1 METDTEFL
9 MKNLLFLSILDSPRF
24 LFMPPS
30 RYIFYGAEVMDSS
43 LPSPSR
49 HIPGY
54 LDSTSEESHSD
65 SVGEIDDSETSRV
78 QLDDITGDK
87 AGNDC
92 SNLDGCKPSTN
103 QVTANSSEGES
114 NSDDGFGEGEADVE
128 KVLEP
133 IINNEDTRQAL
144 SLVLGGLSSY
154 TCESEENSRLSSSDD
169 PLTVGSSVASDSNC
183 LLGASETL
191 LANRPFSAV
200 TMDTLV
206 TMPSHME
213 DKNFDQTEDVSP
225 KKGEENVSLNVN
237 REVSD
242 EAWTEISSDFLQS

>member
-1 METDTEFL
+1 M
-9 MKNLLFLSILDSPRF
+9 
-24 LFMPPS
+24 
-30 RYIFYGAEVMDSS
+30 
-43 LPSPSR
+43 
-49 HIPGY
+49 
-54 LDSTSEESHSD
+54 
-65 SVGEIDDSETSRV
+65 GEIDDSETSRV

-154 TCESEENSRLSSSDD
+154 SVKVKKIVDSRVPMIRLLWAQVW
-169 PLTVGSSVASDSNC
+169 PATLTVC
-183 LLGASETL
+183 
-191 LANRPFSAV
+191 
-200 TMDTLV
+200 
-206 TMPSHME
+206 
-213 DKNFDQTEDVSP
+213 
-225 KKGEENVSLNVN
+225 
-237 REVSD
+237 
-242 EAWTEISSDFLQS
+242 

>member
-1 METDTEFL
+1 M
-9 MKNLLFLSILDSPRF
+9 DSP
-24 LFMPPS
+24 
-30 RYIFYGAEVMDSS
+30 

-54 LDSTSEESHSD
+54 LDSTSEESHSNN
-65 SVGEIDDSETSRV
+65 VGEIDDSETSRV
-78 QLDDITGDK
+78 QLDDITWDK

-144 SLVLGGLSSY
+144 SLVPWWAEQLY
-154 TCESEENSRLSSSDD
+154 
-169 PLTVGSSVASDSNC
+169 V
-183 LLGASETL
+183 
-191 LANRPFSAV
+191 
-200 TMDTLV
+200 
-206 TMPSHME
+206 
-213 DKNFDQTEDVSP
+213 
-225 KKGEENVSLNVN
+225 
-237 REVSD
+237 
-242 EAWTEISSDFLQS
+242 

>member
-30 RYIFYGAEVMDSS
+30 RYIFYGAEVMDSPF
-43 LPSPSR
+43 PSPSR
-49 HIPGY
+49 HITGY

-114 NSDDGFGEGEADVE
+114 NSDDGFGEGGADVE
-128 KVLEP
+128 KGLEP

-183 LLGASETL
+183 LLDASEAL

-206 TMPSHME
+206 TTPSHME
-213 DKNFDQTEDVSP
+213 DKNLIRLKMHLERKV
-225 KKGEENVSLNVN
+225 KKMCPLTLTARSL
-237 REVSD
+237 
-242 EAWTEISSDFLQS
+242 TKPGLK